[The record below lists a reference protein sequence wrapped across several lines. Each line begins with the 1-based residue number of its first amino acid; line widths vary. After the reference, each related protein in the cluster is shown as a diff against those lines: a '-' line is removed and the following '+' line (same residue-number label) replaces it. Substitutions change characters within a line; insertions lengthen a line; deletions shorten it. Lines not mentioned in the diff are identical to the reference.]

1 MLSYIGI
8 AFYVIASQ
16 HENLKLFMTVLN
28 SNTKQK
34 TSFLSCKICQNVL
47 IFELMKWCW
56 MACKISNVECK
67 ENISGENK
75 HSFWS

>member
-34 TSFLSCKICQNVL
+34 TSFLSCKICQIDEMMLNGMQN
-47 IFELMKWCW
+47 FKCRM
-56 MACKISNVECK
+56 
-67 ENISGENK
+67 
-75 HSFWS
+75 